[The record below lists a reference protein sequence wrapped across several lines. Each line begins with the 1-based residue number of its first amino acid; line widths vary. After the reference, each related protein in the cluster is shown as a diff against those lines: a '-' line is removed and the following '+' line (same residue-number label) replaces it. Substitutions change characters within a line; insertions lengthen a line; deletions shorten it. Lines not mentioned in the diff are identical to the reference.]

1 MTDKVSLFGNA
12 IVGQSGGPTAAINAS
27 LAGVI
32 RAAQSA
38 AEIKHI
44 YGMKNGVEGL
54 INGIE
59 PIDICLTETELKLLS
74 STPASALGS
83 CRHKLPDTFESDEYK
98 KLEEI
103 FDRYNIKY
111 FFYIGGNDSMD
122 TVNKLSEYCE
132 IKGREM
138 MVIGVPK
145 TIDNDLTATDH
156 TPGYG
161 SAAKYIAVTDQ
172 EVLRDCA
179 VYTKP
184 AVTIIEIMGR
194 HAGWLAASAA
204 LPGSIA
210 GIAPDYIYLPE
221 KPFDKDI
228 FLDDIRSALKYH
240 PNVVVA
246 VSEGIHDAEG
256 NYIGAALHKGKDV
269 FGNVSLSGAG
279 KALELLVKDE
289 IGCKV
294 RSIEINLLQRCASHA
309 ASLTDI
315 SESERVGEAA
325 VKAALN
331 GETAKMMCF
340 IRSNET
346 EYSVDIVSRDI
357 TTIANQTKTV
367 PDSYISAG
375 NNNITEEGINYML
388 PLIQGELPILWENGI
403 PKHFTF

>member
-1 MTDKVSLFGNA
+1 MSDKVSLTGNA

-32 RAAQSA
+32 RAAQA
-38 AEIKHI
+38 APEIEHI

-54 INGIE
+54 INGVE
-59 PIDICLTETELKLLS
+59 PIDISLSETELRMLS

-83 CRHKLPDTFESDEYK
+83 CRHKIPDDFESEEYK

-103 FDRYNIKY
+103 FDRLNIKY

-122 TVNKLSEYCE
+122 TVYKLSKYCE

-138 MVIGVPK
+138 RVIGVPK
-145 TIDNDLTATDH
+145 TIDNDLTSTDH

-161 SAAKYIAVTDQ
+161 SAAKYIAITVQ

-194 HAGWLAASAA
+194 DAGWLTASAA
-204 LPGSIA
+204 LTGAIA

-221 KPFDKDI
+221 KPFDKDS
-228 FLDDIRSALKYH
+228 FLEDVKSALKTH
-240 PNVVVA
+240 PNVVIA
-246 VSEGIHDAEG
+246 ISEGIRNAEG

-269 FGNVSLSGAG
+269 FGNVNLSGAG

-289 IGCKV
+289 LGCKV

-315 SESERVGEAA
+315 NESERVGEAA

-340 IRSNET
+340 IRSNDS
-346 EYSVDIVSRDI
+346 EYSVDIISRDI
-357 TTIANQTKTV
+357 TSIANQTKTV
-367 PDSYISAG
+367 PDNYINES
-375 NNNITEEGINYML
+375 NNHITEEGIKYML
-388 PLIQGELPILWENGI
+388 PLIQGELPLVWENGI
-403 PKHFTF
+403 PKHFSF